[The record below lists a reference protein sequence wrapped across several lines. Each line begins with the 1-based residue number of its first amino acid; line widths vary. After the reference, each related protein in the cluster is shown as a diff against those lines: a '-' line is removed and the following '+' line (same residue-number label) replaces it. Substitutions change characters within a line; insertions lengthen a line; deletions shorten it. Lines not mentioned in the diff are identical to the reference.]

1 METCLFFMRWTVST
15 KFRSRFFLNKR
26 PVLFMLFRF
35 FLIYFVTGMF
45 VLTESIFMLFYQF
58 NRTYELMNFNVKKE
72 SEDFP
77 IFVGNGVYLS
87 LLADSKIK
95 EISNDSVPELRFNF
109 LKIEEIKSLAIN
121 SKCGW
126 LI

>member
-1 METCLFFMRWTVST
+1 
-15 KFRSRFFLNKR
+15 
-26 PVLFMLFRF
+26 MLFSK
-35 FLIYFVTGMF
+35 L
-45 VLTESIFMLFYQF
+45 
-58 NRTYELMNFNVKKE
+58 NCTYELINFNVKKE

-77 IFVGNGVYLS
+77 IFIGKGVYLC

-95 EISNDSVPELRFNF
+95 EINNDSVPELRFNF
-109 LKIEEIKSLAIN
+109 LKIEEIKSLASN